1 MRESP
6 TDQIISET
14 TSPRRIEKYI
24 IDCLIL
30 ILLILIPYRQ
40 VAGHKFI
47 EFDDA
52 AYIYENPNI
61 IQGLTWESI
70 VWAFSAVTLNVGN
83 WHPITWISILIDR
96 ELFGPYP
103 GGYLLMNVA
112 YHMIA
117 TVVCY
122 VAFRRVFSSRFA
134 AFTIA
139 LFFAIHPVNVE
150 NVAWFSERKSLI
162 DAIFWFLG
170 ILAYYEW
177 RESQRRQ
184 FYVILIATHALGL
197 MAKPMHVVFPC
208 ALWLIHLWYEM
219 RRGKLATW
227 SWPDIGRELLHSARW
242 LWPLML
248 LSGIAIAI
256 TLEAQTCAL
265 YTAETFPWKLRA
277 ANAFTSYGRYLLMF
291 YAPIEYAPFYPLFF
305 SEISWYRAIPSIF
318 LLIAVTSTMIYFAK
332 RHPAPLLGWL
342 WFVGTMV
349 PVIGFVHVGS
359 QSHADR
365 YLYIPMIG
373 LGFFWVAIEDNLART
388 LRPYILWPYLAL
400 SAVAMLIHTH
410 KQVSYW
416 ANGAALFRH
425 SIAVTGDCMTSA
437 SILINSYL
445 RDGDFDNAAVCAREK
460 IARSV
465 NPGNKVRLQF
475 LLAKALSG
483 NGQANEALAI
493 VSEAI
498 NNGLRDQAAYLLQC
512 DTLLRNGD
520 IKAARMSLQKAK
532 EQAPD
537 ALAGELSIKNH
548 SDWMVYLEKEI
559 ALRET
564 SAQPNQ

>member
-1 MRESP
+1 MRQNHP
-6 TDQIISET
+6 TTNQ
-14 TSPRRIEKYI
+14 TSQSWL
-24 IDCLIL
+24 DCLIL
-30 ILLILIPYRQ
+30 ILLIFIPYNQ
-40 VAGHKFI
+40 VASHQFI
-47 EFDDA
+47 AFDDG

-112 YHMIA
+112 YHTIA

-122 VAFRRVFSSRFA
+122 VAFRRIFSSRFA

-291 YAPIEYAPFYPLFF
+291 YVPSEYAPFYPLFF

-318 LLIAVTSTMIYFAK
+318 LLIAVTSAMIYFAK

-416 ANGAALFRH
+416 ANGAQLFRH
-425 SIAVTGDCMTSA
+425 SIAVTGDCMTSV

-445 RDGDFDNAAVCAREK
+445 KDHQFTRAAECAREK
-460 IARSV
+460 IALSQ
-465 NPGNKVRLQF
+465 NPTNKARLHF
-475 LLAKALSG
+475 LHAKALYGSG
-483 NGQANEALAI
+483 LIKEAVAELEKAI
-493 VSEAI
+493 DQ
-498 NNGLRDQAAYLLQC
+498 GLVDRCADLLQC
-512 DTLLRNGD
+512 DSYLQAGNLDAAEKSLARARSRKPNPITGELVDENERQWMQHLRNQ
-520 IKAARMSLQKAK
+520 IATRRSQAEVKAVGIQ
-532 EQAPD
+532 
-537 ALAGELSIKNH
+537 
-548 SDWMVYLEKEI
+548 
-559 ALRET
+559 
-564 SAQPNQ
+564 

>member
-1 MRESP
+1 MQQNYP
-6 TDQIISET
+6 TT
-14 TSPRRIEKYI
+14 NHTSQCWL
-24 IDCLIL
+24 DCLIL
-30 ILLILIPYRQ
+30 TLLIFIPYNQ
-40 VAGHKFI
+40 VASHQFI
-47 EFDDA
+47 AFDDG
-52 AYIYENPNI
+52 AYIYENPHI

-112 YHMIA
+112 YHTIA

-134 AFTIA
+134 ALTIA

-184 FYVILIATHALGL
+184 FYVVLIATHALGL

-208 ALWLIHLWYEM
+208 ALWLIHIWYEI
-219 RRGKLATW
+219 RRGKLANW
-227 SWPDIGRELLHSARW
+227 SWPDIGREFLCSTRW
-242 LWPLML
+242 FWPLIL

-265 YTAETFPWKLRA
+265 YTAEAFPRELRA

-291 YAPIEYAPFYPLFF
+291 YIPNEYAPFYPLFF
-305 SEISWYRAIPSIF
+305 SEISWYRAIPSIS
-318 LLIAVTSTMIYFAK
+318 LIIAVTSITIYFAK

-373 LGFFWVAIEDNLART
+373 LGFFWVAIEDNLSGA
-388 LRPYILWPYLAL
+388 LRRCILWPYLAL
-400 SAVAMLIHTH
+400 AAVAMLIHTH
-410 KQVSYW
+410 IQVNYW
-416 ANGAALFRH
+416 ANGAQLFRH

-445 RDGDFDNAAVCAREK
+445 RDGQFAKAAEYAGEK
-460 IARSV
+460 IALSQ
-465 NPGNKVRLQF
+465 NPINKARLHF
-475 LLAKALSG
+475 LRAKALYASG
-483 NGQANEALAI
+483 LTEESLA
-493 VSEAI
+493 ELEKAI
-498 NNGLRDQAAYLLQC
+498 SLGLADRTADLFQC
-512 DTLLRNGD
+512 DSYLQAGNIDAAEKSLARARSRKPNPIIGKLVDENERQWMQDLQNQIASRRPQTEV
-520 IKAARMSLQKAK
+520 KAVGIQ
-532 EQAPD
+532 
-537 ALAGELSIKNH
+537 
-548 SDWMVYLEKEI
+548 
-559 ALRET
+559 
-564 SAQPNQ
+564 